1 MKLFRREA
9 RPPALTRD
17 AIKLSDALLGLDE
30 IGRHRAALTI
40 GAIVSGISNLGA
52 MPADVVD
59 HLWSMLIT
67 VARKAIMGADPDKL
81 MQEIQDGLHP
91 EIRALIMEQ
100 VNR

>member
-1 MKLFRREA
+1 MNLWRREPRA
-9 RPPALTRD
+9 PTLTRE
-17 AIKLSDALLGLDE
+17 AAKLSEALQSLDE

-40 GAIVSGISNLGA
+40 GAIVSGIANLGA
-52 MPADVVD
+52 MPPHVVD

-91 EIRALIMEQ
+91 DVRSLIMEQ
-100 VNR
+100 VKQ